1 MTENKPNF
9 KLHQNEL
16 FISTS
21 LLNNIIKNS
30 TVKKAII
37 EETSSELWYET
48 YNGTGTVKFK
58 NNMEYTGNLHYG
70 IINNKDPESPCTLIF
85 PSGTKYIGT
94 MINNEITG
102 KGEYRFHNGSLYTGE
117 VLNGLRHGK
126 GVFKTADGIVYDG
139 DWRFGLKHGVGK
151 LVQGE
156 MELEG
161 KWVDGVICGKSRIKW
176 KSGNIYD
183 GEISENQMHGNGYMV
198 WNDKSEKYVGKWENN
213 LQNGLGIYIWY
224 DNKISI
230 NKFFKDRYV
239 GEWKE
244 GKRDGFGKFFY
255 SNGSIFEGFWKND
268 KKEGFGILKFHDR
281 SKLIGLFHND
291 IFFSDLQNAHLFL
304 KDDNLNSK
312 QKEGSKKLTIFK
324 DPKSRRN
331 SFFTGAIL
339 NKQPMKIFEKKT
351 TRIIGGLQNNKND
364 LKKIEEVKEK
374 NDKEKDNSK
383 PLQAIQEKSEKT
395 IKDPLEDIKI
405 KISID
410 DISIIDPLDK
420 EIYKKIDDLIL
431 RNLSLI
437 SKLYIYATF
446 GDDIKLSDIGFS
458 TGSPSFLSETKS
470 KSIMFK
476 QQLQIKKERNSKD
489 FNGIIDENI
498 QINNNEEKK
507 EINLMDNVYN
517 NDLYFCLDLKNFWKL
532 LRESGLITPKF
543 SLAMIDRFIFK
554 NPENQIDMFFIPEE
568 LEKLNGKN
576 ENVDDI
582 YNYLY
587 HSILDSK
594 KIFEMQNKSKIDLS
608 NKILN
613 RINRQRQPDSD
624 YLQSKEELE
633 NNTYEKFFDYHDEKN
648 VILLRY
654 FYEILVRLAYLRFDE
669 DPNLDIEGRLKKFL
683 DLIKAFMKMRRKTKI
698 DSSLTSSVI
707 DPKLKNLDDALENYI
722 YNHYEILK
730 NIFNDLYKISC
741 INEKIYTPYD
751 MTITYRFF
759 FDNVIVNSEKLSEL
773 FSDKMLYI
781 DLISWNFRDKKIT
794 SKNSSNVEDAVIFQY
809 CETLYDYEM
818 IFREFCEL
826 VFYIS
831 RKYFMFYEIDTK
843 WEDNKLGLLIKDEEK
858 KIEEEDKKI
867 KKKKKTKKIKNV
879 DIYMMVLDE
888 ILNAKNILREKI
900 GKNKMN
906 KYYYPILK
914 THKIIER
921 NEEERRQRILEEKMK
936 EMDKIRYEN
945 ERRTLKEEDINIYKG
960 EDEPKSNSEEES
972 SEYD

>member
-102 KGEYRFHNGSLYTGE
+102 KGEYRFHNGSFYTGE

-244 GKRDGFGKFFY
+244 GKRDGFRKFFY
-255 SNGSIFEGFWKND
+255 INGSIFEGFWKND

-312 QKEGSKKLTIFK
+312 QKEGSKKLTILK

-331 SFFTGAIL
+331 SFFTDTIL

-351 TRIIGGLQNNKND
+351 TRIIGGLQNNKN
-364 LKKIEEVKEK
+364 E
-374 NDKEKDNSK
+374 
-383 PLQAIQEKSEKT
+383 
-395 IKDPLEDIKI
+395 
-405 KISID
+405 
-410 DISIIDPLDK
+410 
-420 EIYKKIDDLIL
+420 
-431 RNLSLI
+431 
-437 SKLYIYATF
+437 
-446 GDDIKLSDIGFS
+446 
-458 TGSPSFLSETKS
+458 
-470 KSIMFK
+470 
-476 QQLQIKKERNSKD
+476 
-489 FNGIIDENI
+489 
-498 QINNNEEKK
+498 
-507 EINLMDNVYN
+507 
-517 NDLYFCLDLKNFWKL
+517 
-532 LRESGLITPKF
+532 
-543 SLAMIDRFIFK
+543 
-554 NPENQIDMFFIPEE
+554 
-568 LEKLNGKN
+568 
-576 ENVDDI
+576 
-582 YNYLY
+582 
-587 HSILDSK
+587 
-594 KIFEMQNKSKIDLS
+594 
-608 NKILN
+608 
-613 RINRQRQPDSD
+613 
-624 YLQSKEELE
+624 
-633 NNTYEKFFDYHDEKN
+633 
-648 VILLRY
+648 
-654 FYEILVRLAYLRFDE
+654 
-669 DPNLDIEGRLKKFL
+669 
-683 DLIKAFMKMRRKTKI
+683 
-698 DSSLTSSVI
+698 
-707 DPKLKNLDDALENYI
+707 
-722 YNHYEILK
+722 
-730 NIFNDLYKISC
+730 
-741 INEKIYTPYD
+741 
-751 MTITYRFF
+751 
-759 FDNVIVNSEKLSEL
+759 
-773 FSDKMLYI
+773 
-781 DLISWNFRDKKIT
+781 
-794 SKNSSNVEDAVIFQY
+794 
-809 CETLYDYEM
+809 
-818 IFREFCEL
+818 
-826 VFYIS
+826 
-831 RKYFMFYEIDTK
+831 
-843 WEDNKLGLLIKDEEK
+843 
-858 KIEEEDKKI
+858 
-867 KKKKKTKKIKNV
+867 
-879 DIYMMVLDE
+879 
-888 ILNAKNILREKI
+888 
-900 GKNKMN
+900 
-906 KYYYPILK
+906 
-914 THKIIER
+914 
-921 NEEERRQRILEEKMK
+921 
-936 EMDKIRYEN
+936 
-945 ERRTLKEEDINIYKG
+945 
-960 EDEPKSNSEEES
+960 
-972 SEYD
+972 

>member
-183 GEISENQMHGNGYMV
+183 GEISENQMNGNGYMV

-230 NKFFKDRYV
+230 NKFLKDRYV

-312 QKEGSKKLTIFK
+312 QKEGSKKLTTLK

-410 DISIIDPLDK
+410 DISIIDPLEK

-446 GDDIKLSDIGFS
+446 GDDIKLSDFGFS

-476 QQLQIKKERNSKD
+476 QQLQLKKERNSKD

-498 QINNNEEKK
+498 QINNNKEKK

-741 INEKIYTPYD
+741 TNEKIYTPYD

-759 FDNVIVNSEKLSEL
+759 FDNVILNSEKLSEL

-781 DLISWNFRDKKIT
+781 DLISWN
-794 SKNSSNVEDAVIFQY
+794 
-809 CETLYDYEM
+809 
-818 IFREFCEL
+818 
-826 VFYIS
+826 
-831 RKYFMFYEIDTK
+831 
-843 WEDNKLGLLIKDEEK
+843 
-858 KIEEEDKKI
+858 
-867 KKKKKTKKIKNV
+867 
-879 DIYMMVLDE
+879 
-888 ILNAKNILREKI
+888 
-900 GKNKMN
+900 
-906 KYYYPILK
+906 
-914 THKIIER
+914 
-921 NEEERRQRILEEKMK
+921 
-936 EMDKIRYEN
+936 
-945 ERRTLKEEDINIYKG
+945 
-960 EDEPKSNSEEES
+960 
-972 SEYD
+972 